1 MVAIGTPEVV
11 RNLFPKNQGHEKFN
25 LVTDYLQDELGL
37 IFFEKWPT
45 HYPEVSN
52 DKLRA
57 IFKLKSNTFPLARI
71 PITNLTTFLKSNVIG
86 DKFGTNYNE
95 RAEKTSEVL
104 KRLSADNTELA
115 NFFTK
120 IYISENQLTLNN
132 LFSVTLSI
140 NALAMLAEK
149 ADLPGLAEKL
159 NHYEKELVGQLNG
172 QDSQTAEKKGKSFN
186 EIESPE
192 EKFEIT
198 KHFEDK
204 IIEVLK
210 LLGGV

>member
-1 MVAIGTPEVV
+1 L
-11 RNLFPKNQGHEKFN
+11 NFN
-25 LVTDYLQDELGL
+25 
-37 IFFEKWPT
+37 P
-45 HYPEVSN
+45 
-52 DKLRA
+52 
-57 IFKLKSNTFPLARI
+57 
-71 PITNLTTFLKSNVIG
+71 IG
-86 DKFGTNYNE
+86 DRFGINHEE
-95 RAEKTSEVL
+95 RAKKASEIL
-104 KRLSADNTELA
+104 KRLSTDNTELA

-132 LFSVTLSI
+132 LFGVTLSI

-149 ADLPGLAEKL
+149 TDLPELAKKL

-198 KHFEDK
+198 KQFEDK